1 LRFNIKYK
9 IDIIMKKYFFI
20 SSIIIFSILS
30 CSDFLEEESRGV
42 PTFGPA
48 QSDSEVISLTS
59 ALYILNNNEGPA
71 IEDRGL
77 YGRGAHLY
85 SLIPSDDFVVGKE
98 KGQIE
103 DIKNFKAALGSY
115 TRFIWPLHFV
125 VIKRA
130 NDIIRDLS
138 DNGAI
143 SQNVKDFALGQAY
156 FIRGL
161 AYFQLS
167 LFYGDDETYGGI
179 PIVDENT
186 VDFLITRPTSVKE
199 SYEFAAESFT
209 KAAELL
215 PYFDNEEYFAQGTDG
230 IAAGKGL
237 GRAHKNAA
245 LGYLARTHLHNAEF
259 DAASWQKV
267 IDACDEVID
276 SGKNSLEA
284 NFEDAFKMENN
295 WGPEYLWSVPSN
307 TRGGSMFPGAS
318 LENRGWG
325 KYNGWGYFAPTLD
338 LYESYEA
345 GDERRDATLLAYG
358 DEFEYFG
365 ETRRY
370 WSNTDQDETTG
381 FQLRKFMDPFKAPGG
396 INLNPNDGA
405 FPTTNLNL
413 PLLRYSHIL
422 LMKAEAEITLNG
434 AGAGDT
440 EVNLVR
446 ARAGLPSKTGA
457 TMDDLKAERRAEF
470 AGELF
475 GRYEDLCRWGNT
487 ADITKALRGRFHDD
501 LGDPDSNFTIREVW
515 PETPLFD
522 LSTHRIWPI
531 PETAIGSSEGTL
543 TPNGW

>member
-1 LRFNIKYK
+1 
-9 IDIIMKKYFFI
+9 MKKYFFI
-20 SSIIIFSILS
+20 SSIMIFSILS

-48 QSDSEVISLTS
+48 QSDTEVISATS
-59 ALYILNNNEGPA
+59 ALYILNNNEGPG
-71 IEDRGL
+71 IEDRGV
-77 YGRGAHLY
+77 YGRGVHLY
-85 SLIPSDDFVVGKE
+85 SLIPSDDFVVGKA

-103 DIKNFKAALGSY
+103 DIKNFNAGIGSY
-115 TRFIWPLHFV
+115 TRFLWPLHFV

-130 NDIIRDLS
+130 NDIILDVPGN
-138 DNGAI
+138 DAI
-143 SQNVKDFALGQAY
+143 SQEVKDFALGQAY

-167 LFYGDDETYGGI
+167 VLYGDDGTYGGI

-209 KAAELL
+209 KAAALL
-215 PYFDNEEYFAQGTDG
+215 PYFDNEDYFAQGTDG

-245 LGYLARTHLHNAEF
+245 LGYLARTHLHNAEY
-259 DAASWQKV
+259 DSTSWQKV
-267 IDACDEVID
+267 IDACSQVI
-276 SGKNSLEA
+276 SSNKNWLEP

-307 TRGGSMFPGAS
+307 TRGGSMFPGGS

-325 KYNGWGYFAPTLD
+325 EYNGWGYFAPTLD

-345 GDERRDATLLAYG
+345 GDERREATLLAYG

-365 ETRRY
+365 ETRKY
-370 WSNTDQDETTG
+370 WSNTDQNQTTG
-381 FQLRKFMDPFKAPGG
+381 FRLRKYIDPFKAAGG
-396 INLNPNDGA
+396 VNLNPDDGS
-405 FPTTNLNL
+405 FPTTDLNL

-422 LMKAEAEITLNG
+422 LMKAEAEIMQNG
-434 AGAGDT
+434 AGAGDA
-440 EVNLVR
+440 EINIVR
-446 ARAGLPSKTGA
+446 ARAGLAAKAGA
-457 TMDDLKAERRAEF
+457 TLTDLKAERRAEF

-475 GRYEDLCRWGNT
+475 GRYEDLWRWGDV
-487 ADITKALRGRFHDD
+487 ADIAKALRGSLHDD
-501 LGDPDSNFTIREVW
+501 LSDPDSGFTIREVW
-515 PETPLFD
+515 PETPLFE
-522 LSTHRIWPI
+522 LSRHRIWPI
-531 PETAIGSSEGTL
+531 SETAIGSSEGTL